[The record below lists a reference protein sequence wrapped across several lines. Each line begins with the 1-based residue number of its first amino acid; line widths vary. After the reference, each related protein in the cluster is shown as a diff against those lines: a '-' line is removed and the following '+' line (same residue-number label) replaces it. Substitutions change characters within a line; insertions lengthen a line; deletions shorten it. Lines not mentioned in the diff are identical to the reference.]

1 MWYKFLRFLQKLL
14 PFGLVLA
21 MYKSDPAIPAIITKG
36 GVHLKAIML
45 TNEYGLLFTEQVYT
59 KNRTKKLR
67 EKQQE
72 LDKMNKDFLDELNSL
87 TYAEKEAYYQF
98 KGNKEDNNGKV

>member
-21 MYKSDPAIPAIITKG
+21 MYKYDRAIPAIIKKG
-36 GVHLKAIML
+36 GTNLKAIMI
-45 TNEYGLLFTEQVYT
+45 TNEYGLLFTESVYI

-67 EKQQE
+67 EKQRE
-72 LDKMNKDFLDELNSL
+72 LEAMNKEFMEELNELSF
-87 TYAEKEAYYQF
+87 TEKEEYYR
-98 KGNKEDNNGKV
+98 NKND

>member
-21 MYKSDPAIPAIITKG
+21 MYKSDPAIPAIIKKG
-36 GVHLKAIML
+36 GVNLKAIML
-45 TNEYGLLFTEQVYT
+45 TNEYGLLFTEQAYM

-67 EKQQE
+67 EKQKE
-72 LDKMNKDFLDELNSL
+72 VDKMNKEFMDELNSL
-87 TYAEKEAYYQF
+87 TFEEKEAYYYEG
-98 KGNKEDNNGKV
+98 KNGKV

>member
-21 MYKSDPAIPAIITKG
+21 MYKSDPAIPAIIKKG
-36 GVHLKAIML
+36 GTNLKAIML
-45 TNEYGLLFTEQVYT
+45 TNEYGLLFTEQVYM

-67 EKQQE
+67 ERQKE
-72 LDKMNKDFLDELNSL
+72 LDQLNKDFLDDLNNL
-87 TYAEKEAYYQF
+87 TYEEKEQYYY
-98 KGNKEDNNGKV
+98 EGKNANDKV